1 MPPASRESPEAGLD
15 FGGLMAWEGA
25 MTDDFEDHCW
35 RDVVPPEMLATYAPY
50 RRETFVGPR
59 PALLAI
65 DLYNFVYRGDPAKAP
80 HELADEFPNSCG
92 RFAWEAVEPTKRLFA
107 ACRKA
112 GLPIVYLTSSVR
124 KNRVR
129 STNRQVG
136 YDVGEDMFDIHP
148 AFTPEPGDI
157 LIRKERASAFH
168 STPLVA
174 HLTRLGVNSLIVCGE
189 STSGCVRAS
198 VVDAYSYGYHIAVA
212 EECVFDRAELT
223 HKINLFDMHHKYADV
238 MRLDAIV
245 SHLENSES
253 AVQAAE

>member
-1 MPPASRESPEAGLD
+1 MMDE
-15 FGGLMAWEGA
+15 
-25 MTDDFEDHCW
+25 FENHCW
-35 RDVVPPEMLATYAPY
+35 RDVVPAEMLKTYAPY

-65 DLYNFVYRGDPAKAP
+65 DLYNFVYRGDPTKYP
-80 HELADEFPNSCG
+80 HELADEFPNACG
-92 RFAWEAVEPTKRLFA
+92 KYAWDAVPPTKRLFS
-107 ACRKA
+107 ACRAA
-112 GLPIVYLTSSVR
+112 GLPIVYLTSSVG

-148 AFTPEPGDI
+148 EFAPEAGDI

-174 HLTRLGVNSLIVCGE
+174 HLTRLGVSSLIVCGE

-198 VVDAYSYGYHIAVA
+198 VVDAYSFGYHVTVA

-245 SHLENSES
+245 SHLETSES
-253 AVQAAE
+253 AAQAAE